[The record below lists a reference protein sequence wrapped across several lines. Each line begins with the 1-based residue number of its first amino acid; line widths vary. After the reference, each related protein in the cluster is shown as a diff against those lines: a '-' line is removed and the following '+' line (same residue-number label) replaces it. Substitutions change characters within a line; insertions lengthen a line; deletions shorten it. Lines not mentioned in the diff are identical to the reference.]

1 MATDSGSLASSPTA
15 TSLLHIIPANPHLLL
30 LIRIAP
36 YPYNLLN
43 VVLASAPSL
52 SLKTYTACTAISLC
66 KLILHTW
73 MGAGIHDLS
82 SAYGATPAVGADD
95 RIPEPHEPDSQHDML
110 KVSLTWGGIFLCG
123 VLFVYLTHLAKRA
136 IKKAQDETRD
146 RERGLGPEDEQPFLA
161 RNSLED
167 GLRSD

>member
-1 MATDSGSLASSPTA
+1 M
-15 TSLLHIIPANPHLLL
+15 
-30 LIRIAP
+30 
-36 YPYNLLN
+36 
-43 VVLASAPSL
+43 LASAPSL

-82 SAYGATPAVGADD
+82 SAYGATPSAKAGDD
-95 RIPEPHEPDSQHDML
+95 RIPKPHETDPQHDML

-136 IKKAQDETRD
+136 IKKAQEETRD

-161 RNSLED
+161 RNSIED
-167 GLRSD
+167 GVRSD

>member
-1 MATDSGSLASSPTA
+1 M
-15 TSLLHIIPANPHLLL
+15 
-30 LIRIAP
+30 
-36 YPYNLLN
+36 
-43 VVLASAPSL
+43 VLASAPSL

-82 SAYGATPAVGADD
+82 SAYGATPVED
-95 RIPEPHEPDSQHDML
+95 RIPEPHEPEHETL
-110 KVSLTWGGIFLCG
+110 KVAMTWGGIFLCG

-161 RNSLED
+161 RNSLEE
-167 GLRSD
+167 GVRSD